1 MEGVKISRNDIILLC
16 TIDEIFPIL
25 MIDDMYKLMIE
36 KNCDLVSGTR
46 YRFGGRRYGG
56 FFWEKIYQG

>member
-1 MEGVKISRNDIILLC
+1 MLLWKIKISRNDIILLC

-36 KNCDLVSGTR
+36 KN
-46 YRFGGRRYGG
+46 
-56 FFWEKIYQG
+56 